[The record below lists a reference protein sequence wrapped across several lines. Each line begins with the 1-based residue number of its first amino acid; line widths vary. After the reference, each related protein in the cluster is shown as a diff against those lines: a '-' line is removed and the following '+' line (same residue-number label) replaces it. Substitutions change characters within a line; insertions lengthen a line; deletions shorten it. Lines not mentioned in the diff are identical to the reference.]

1 MPVLVNQATL
11 SNHQIFRDFFEKYS
25 QDSARGIYY
34 LKEYYVTDAL
44 VSLHIRQSNKN
55 FLYEMVGFDNM
66 KKTMNEIGINAIK
79 YYGVTPTIQP
89 LSENVILVSF
99 DCNSER
105 YPMTCCLTIQL
116 ISGSYKITHQI
127 INIFI

>member
-1 MPVLVNQATL
+1 MPVLFNQPTL

-34 LKEYYVTDAL
+34 LKEYYNTNAL

-55 FLYEMVGFDNM
+55 LLYEMVGFEQ
-66 KKTMNEIGINAIK
+66 MNKLMDEVGIYTIK

-89 LSENVILVSF
+89 LCENVILISF

-105 YPMTCCLTIQL
+105 YPMTCCLIIQL